1 MSGGMMNLCF
11 IGQEAAYAGRNILEG
26 EGYHPRS
33 EKIDYEKVERC
44 LLLVTPSQVKGADQQ
59 DQQW

>member
-33 EKIDYEKVERC
+33 EKLIMRKLKDV
-44 LLLVTPSQVKGADQQ
+44 SS
-59 DQQW
+59 